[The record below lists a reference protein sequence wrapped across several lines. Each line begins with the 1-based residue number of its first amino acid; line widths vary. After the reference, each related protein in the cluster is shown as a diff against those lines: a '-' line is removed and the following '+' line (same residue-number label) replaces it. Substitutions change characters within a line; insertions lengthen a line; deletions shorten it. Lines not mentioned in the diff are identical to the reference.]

1 MGELK
6 MSGMLGDL
14 IKQMSVMGLK
24 AKPELINNELTITFT
39 EQEFIEATTKNLDE
53 RAKNSISIKFENGRM
68 IIKIKL
74 F

>member
-1 MGELK
+1 

-14 IKQMSVMGLK
+14 LKQMSMLGLK
-24 AKPELINNELTITFT
+24 AKPELIGNELTITFT
-39 EQEFIEATTKNLDE
+39 EEEFLNATTKGLDD
-53 RAKNSISIKFENGRM
+53 RAKNSISIKFQDGKM